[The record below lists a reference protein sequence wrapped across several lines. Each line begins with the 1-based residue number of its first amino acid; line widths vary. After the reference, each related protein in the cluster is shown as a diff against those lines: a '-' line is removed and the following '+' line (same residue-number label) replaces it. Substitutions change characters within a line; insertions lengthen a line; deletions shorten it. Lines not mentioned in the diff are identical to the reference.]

1 MKKLLI
7 ILVLSLFSVALFAQ
21 DKQQNSYYNFKA
33 SAFGLYGGV
42 NFNQHFTD
50 FPKLPGTYDCC
61 PKYRDGSGTGFAIGG
76 LYSMPLND
84 FLMFDMRLGYFT
96 RDGQMTY
103 DEPVILNR
111 NGEAYNGIFEHTL
124 DAGLGS
130 ISLEPILGI
139 KLIAGLKFNIG
150 LHAGFVIS
158 KTYSLKET
166 IKDPADGTFENGL
179 RERLVQTGDIE
190 ESQSLEFSPLA
201 GLSYDIPLDARQVWY
216 ITPEV
221 FYYYGLTDVLNDYKW
236 KVNTLHAGL
245 AVKYAPWEEGEAE
258 EEEVEE
264 PAKYPYL
271 QGKIRAVGLDAD
283 SVEKPVLQFIV
294 EEFLSTE
301 VKPLLTYIFFDEGSS
316 ELRPVYHKLTPEQ
329 TKDFSEKKIAGNYT
343 LDVYYDVLNI
353 IGSRMQKYPEA
364 QINIEGC
371 NSNTGVEKNNMTL
384 SENRAE
390 TVFDYL
396 KSVWNIDDS
405 RMRITSRNLPQEPSN
420 PKEADGIQENQ
431 RVEIT
436 ANKYEII
443 APVIVDDTFRTV
455 NPPVARFYPEVVTEA
470 GIKSWDLV
478 ASQNNTLVN
487 RFVGDG
493 TLPGYVEWKFE
504 KDQTKIPKQNGELT
518 YYLKVEDNTGQIKQT
533 EPQTL
538 PVDLITVQK
547 KKRDRVKDKYIDRY
561 SLILFSFDK
570 SELSYYN
577 STLTKFIKSRSKPNS
592 KIFIKGHT
600 DRMGEAAY
608 NLTLSKQRADAVAKE
623 FKEYDTSVSG
633 YGEVE
638 QMYDNN
644 LPEGRFYCRKVDIIV
659 ETPIDNQ

>member
-1 MKKLLI
+1 MKKLITL
-7 ILVLSLFSVALFAQ
+7 LVITLFSVSLVAQ
-21 DKQQNSYYNFKA
+21 NNKPNSYYNFRA
-33 SAFGLYGGV
+33 PAIGLYGGI
-42 NFNQHFTD
+42 NINQHHTEFS
-50 FPKLPGTYDCC
+50 KLPGTYDCC
-61 PKYRDGSGTGFAIGG
+61 PHYSDGSGTGFAIGG

-84 FLMFDMRLGYFT
+84 FLMLDIRLGYFT
-96 RDGQMTY
+96 RDGLMTY
-103 DEPVILNR
+103 DEPVVLNR
-111 NGEAYNGIFEHTL
+111 NGEAYNGIFEHSL

-130 ISLEPILGI
+130 LSLEPFIGI
-139 KLIAGLKFNIG
+139 KLFDGLKFNLG
-150 LHAGFVIS
+150 LHAGFAIS

-166 IKDPADGTFENGL
+166 IKDPIDGTFENGL
-179 RERLVQTGDIE
+179 RERLVQTGDIQ
-190 ESQSLEFSPLA
+190 ESQAIEMSALA

-221 FYYYGLTDVLNDYKW
+221 FYYYGLTDVLNVYKW

-245 AVKYAPWEEGEAE
+245 AVKYAPWEEGEFYE
-258 EEEVEE
+258 EDDVEE
-264 PAKYPYL
+264 AHKYPYL

-301 VKPLLTYIFFDEGSS
+301 VKPLLTYLFFDEGQSQ
-316 ELRPVYHKLTPEQ
+316 LRPVYKQLSSDETQ
-329 TKDFSEKKIAGNYT
+329 TFTEKGIAKEYT
-343 LDVYYDVLNI
+343 LDVYYNVLNI
-353 IGSRMQKYPEA
+353 IGKRMQQYPDA
-364 QINIEGC
+364 KINIEGC
-371 NSNTGVEKNNMTL
+371 NSNRGVEKNNIKL
-384 SENRAE
+384 SESRAQ
-390 TVFDYL
+390 TVFNYL
-396 KSVWNIDDS
+396 KDIWDIDES

-470 GIKSWDLV
+470 GIRDWDLV
-478 ASQNNTLVN
+478 ASQNSSLVN

-493 TLPGYVEWKFE
+493 TLPKYVEWKFE
-504 KDQTKIPKQNGELT
+504 KNQTTIPKQNAELT
-518 YYLKVEDNTGQIKQT
+518 YYLKVTDKAGQTKQT

-538 PVDLITVQK
+538 PVDLITIQK

-561 SLILFSFDK
+561 SLILFNFDK
-570 SELSYYN
+570 SDLSYYN
-577 STLTKFIKSRSKPNS
+577 ATLTKFIKSRSKPNS
-592 KIFIKGHT
+592 KVFIKGHT

-608 NLTLSKQRADAVAKE
+608 NLTLSKQRANAVAKE

-644 LPEGRFYCRKVDIIV
+644 LPEGRFYCRKVDIVV
-659 ETPIDNQ
+659 ETPIDN